1 MPSTGSAARNGEGA
15 QKLSLAATTD
25 LPDLHDPQLEQLGDA
40 LQSLERID
48 ARAHRVVEMRFFAG
62 MDIDSIAGFLSI
74 SPATV
79 KRDWLKARAFL
90 LHAINNPADAA

>member
-1 MPSTGSAARNGEGA
+1 
-15 QKLSLAATTD
+15 
-25 LPDLHDPQLEQLGDA
+25 
-40 LQSLERID
+40 
-48 ARAHRVVEMRFFAG
+48 MRFFGG
-62 MDIDSIAGFLSI
+62 MDVESIAGFLAI